1 MKAYETTA
9 QKMKNKGIPGLPPHL
24 QKGATKPQIG
34 STSSK
39 SKLKSDVTTNST
51 KSSQK
56 TPVIDEEISIVQLSI
71 DSIDPH
77 ASSEIKVSDPVKRLK
92 ALRKKL
98 REIDDIKK
106 KSVSELTPEQAE
118 KLNRKSAIEEEI
130 ISLESQL

>member
-9 QKMKNKGIPGLPPHL
+9 LKMKNKGIPGLPPQL

-34 STSSK
+34 AASSK
-39 SKLKSDVTTNST
+39 NKLKSVITTNST
-51 KSSQK
+51 KSSHK
-56 TPVIDEEISIVQLSI
+56 TPVIDEEVSIVQLSI
-71 DSIDPH
+71 DSIDPN

-98 REIDDIKK
+98 REIDDIEK
-106 KSVSELTPEQAE
+106 KSVTELTPEQAE